1 MVAGARSPSAVS
13 SSESAMA
20 VKSASMGAGSIGE
33 RPNCRVPDRPTR
45 FSTWNLY
52 GFATHIA
59 AMEAIVSQSA
69 LQPAHAH
76 AHHGPAERLPT
87 LMLGAIGVVY
97 GDIGTSPLY
106 AMKESFLGP
115 HPLAVDAP
123 HIFGVLSLVFWS
135 LMLIVT
141 VKYVL
146 VAMRADN
153 RGEGGSFAL
162 LSLIARNLAGKRWT
176 STLVILGVLATC
188 LFYGDAMITPAISVL
203 SAVEGLTI
211 AEPQLQPLVVPI
223 SIAILVGLFVVQSRG
238 TAKVG
243 RIFGPVILVYLAALA
258 VLGVSNTLVHPEI
271 VAALSPT
278 WALQFFATD
287 FKLAFLALGSVFL
300 AVTGAETLY
309 ADMGHFGRRAIGWS
323 WLTLVYPCLMLNYLG
338 QGALLLGHPAAA
350 ENPFYLMAPDWAR
363 LPLVFIATA
372 ATIIA
377 SKAVISG
384 AFSITH
390 QAVQLGFL
398 PRLKTEHTSEKAA
411 GQIYIPAVN
420 WGLLFM
426 VIVLV
431 LGFRESGKLASA
443 YGIAVTGTM
452 LITTIMLGFL
462 VFQVWSWNRALAT
475 ATIGLFVL
483 VDGAYFASNITK
495 IPDGGWF
502 PLLVAAVSFTVLT
515 TWAKGRQLMRERLSE
530 AALPLA
536 IFIKSAAASVHR
548 VRGTSVFLSTSAE
561 TVPAALLHNLKHNQV
576 LHARVLI
583 LNVKVEEVPHV
594 PSEKR
599 LEVHDAGQGFY
610 RVVLHYGFMEEVDI
624 PRDLARVDTC
634 GEPFNMMSTSF
645 FLGRQK
651 LIASKRRAGMALWR
665 ERLFAW
671 MLKSSE
677 SAMEFFKLPTNR
689 VVELGS
695 QLQI

>member
-1 MVAGARSPSAVS
+1 MNEITADNILPADTLKAR
-13 SSESAMA
+13 
-20 VKSASMGAGSIGE
+20 
-33 RPNCRVPDRPTR
+33 
-45 FSTWNLY
+45 
-52 GFATHIA
+52 
-59 AMEAIVSQSA
+59 
-69 LQPAHAH
+69 
-76 AHHGPAERLPT
+76 HGPNEALPK
-87 LMLGAIGVVY
+87 LMLGAIGIVY

-106 AMKESFLGP
+106 TMKESFLGP
-115 HPLAVDAP
+115 HPLAVDRL
-123 HIFGVLSLVFWS
+123 HIFGVLSLIFWT
-135 LMLIVT
+135 LMMIVT
-141 VKYVL
+141 FKYVT

-153 RGEGGSFAL
+153 KGEGGSFAL
-162 LSLIARNLAGKRWT
+162 LSLIARNLEGKKKWT
-176 STLVILGVLATC
+176 PALVTLGVLATC

-203 SAVEGLTI
+203 SAVEGLEI
-211 AEPQLQPLVVPI
+211 VQAGLQPLVIPV
-223 SIAILVGLFVVQSRG
+223 SIAILFGLFLVQSRG

-243 RIFGPVILVYLAALA
+243 NMFGPVMLIYFAVLAALGLINIA
-258 VLGVSNTLVHPEI
+258 RHPEI
-271 VAALSPT
+271 VGILNPI
-278 WALQFFATD
+278 WAIKFFAYNP
-287 FKLAFLALGSVFL
+287 KLAFLALGSVFL
-300 AVTGAETLY
+300 AVTGAEALY
-309 ADMGHFGRRAIGWS
+309 ADMGHFGRKAINLS
-323 WLTLVYPCLMLNYLG
+323 WLTLVYPCLVLNYMG
-338 QGALLLGHPAAA
+338 QGSLLLDHPEAAT
-350 ENPFYLMAPDWAR
+350 NPFFLLAPEWAR
-363 LPLVFIATA
+363 LPLVLLATI

-377 SKAVISG
+377 SQAVISG

-398 PRLKTEHTSEKAA
+398 PRLRIEHTSEKAA

-426 VIVLV
+426 VVVLV

-452 LITTIMLGFL
+452 LITTLMLGVL
-462 VFQVWSWNRALAT
+462 VFYVWKWNRALAS
-475 ATIGLFVL
+475 ATIGLFL
-483 VDGAYFASNITK
+483 IVDGAYFASNVTK

-502 PLLVAAVSFTVLT
+502 PLLIAAVSFTVLT

-536 IFIKSAAASVHR
+536 VFIKSAAASVHR

-576 LHARVLI
+576 LHGRVLI

-594 PSEKR
+594 PIERR
-599 LEVHDAGQGFY
+599 LEVHDAGHGFY
-610 RVVLHYGFMEEVDI
+610 RIILHYGFMEEVDI
-624 PRDLARVDTC
+624 PRDLARIDTC

-665 ERLFAW
+665 EKLFAW

>member
-1 MVAGARSPSAVS
+1 MPSQVGGVESPRPALMLAPLGADP
-13 SSESAMA
+13 E
-20 VKSASMGAGSIGE
+20 
-33 RPNCRVPDRPTR
+33 
-45 FSTWNLY
+45 STWKLY
-52 GFATHIA
+52 A
-59 AMEAIVSQSA
+59 ARRHMPAVNDISADNILPGTEAGN
-69 LQPAHAH
+69 
-76 AHHGPAERLPT
+76 HHGPKEALPK

-106 AMKESFLGP
+106 TMKESFLGP
-115 HPLAVDAP
+115 HPLAVDRLQ
-123 HIFGVLSLVFWS
+123 ILGVLSLIFWS
-135 LMLIVT
+135 LMLVVT
-141 VKYVL
+141 VKYVF

-153 RGEGGSFAL
+153 KGEGGSFAL
-162 LSLIARNLAGKRWT
+162 LSLIARNLGHKKWAPA
-176 STLVILGVLATC
+176 LVMMGVLATC

-211 AEPQLQPLVVPI
+211 VEAGLQPLVIPI
-223 SIAILVGLFVVQSRG
+223 SIVILIGLFIVQSRG

-243 RIFGPVILVYLAALA
+243 GFFGPVILIYMAALA
-258 VLGVSNTLVHPEI
+258 VLGVTNIMRAPQVLI
-271 VAALSPT
+271 ALSPQ
-278 WALQFFATD
+278 WALQFFAINP
-287 FKLAFLALGSVFL
+287 KLAFLALGSVFL

-309 ADMGHFGRRAIGWS
+309 ADMGHFGRKAIGFS
-323 WLTLVYPCLMLNYLG
+323 WLGLVYPCLMLNYIG
-338 QGALLLGHPAAA
+338 QGALMLLHPATAQ
-350 ENPFYLMAPDWAR
+350 NPFFLMAPDWAR

-377 SKAVISG
+377 SQAVISG
-384 AFSITH
+384 AFSVTH

-398 PRLKTEHTSEKAA
+398 PRLRTEHTSAKAR

-452 LITTIMLGFL
+452 LITTMMLAVL
-462 VFQVWSWNRALAT
+462 VFQVWRWNRLLAT
-475 ATIGLFVL
+475 ATIGVFLV
-483 VDGAYFASNITK
+483 VDGTFFASNITK

-502 PLLVAAVSFTVLT
+502 PLLVAAISFTILT
-515 TWAKGRQLMRERLSE
+515 TWAKGRQLMRQRLAES
-530 AALPLA
+530 ALPLQV
-536 IFIKSAAASVHR
+536 FIKSAAASVHR
-548 VRGTSVFLSTSAE
+548 VRGTSVFLSTSAD

-583 LNVKVEEVPHV
+583 LNVRVEEVPHV
-594 PSEKR
+594 HAEKR
-599 LEVHDAGQGFY
+599 IEVHDAGEGFY
-610 RVVLHYGFMEEVDI
+610 RVILHYGFMEEVDI
-624 PRDLARVDTC
+624 PRDLAAIKTC
-634 GEPFNMMSTSF
+634 GEPFHMMSTSF

-651 LIASKRRAGMALWR
+651 LIASKRHAGMALWR
-665 ERLFAW
+665 EKLFAL

-695 QLQI
+695 QLHI